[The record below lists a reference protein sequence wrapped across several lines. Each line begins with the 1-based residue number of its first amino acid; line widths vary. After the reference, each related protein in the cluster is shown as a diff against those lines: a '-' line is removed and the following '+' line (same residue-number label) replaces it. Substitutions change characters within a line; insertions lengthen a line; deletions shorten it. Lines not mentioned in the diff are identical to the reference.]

1 MQIKSLLLVD
11 DDADDHEIF
20 GIALKKTL
28 PSIDFSTAG
37 HGGEA
42 LQKLDSGEVRPDI
55 IFLDINM
62 PVMNGFHTLR
72 KLKEDSRFQHIPVVI
87 YSTSI
92 QPQEEQQAIA
102 LGALQCVKKPSAL
115 DELCR
120 FLSVFLQSQGN

>member
-1 MQIKSLLLVD
+1 MQVKSLLLVD

-20 GIALKKTL
+20 GLALKKTSA
-28 PSIDFSTAG
+28 SIDFSTAG
-37 HGGEA
+37 HGEEA
-42 LQKLDSGEVRPDI
+42 LQKLDSGAVHPDI

-72 KLKEDSRFQHIPVVI
+72 KLKADKRFRHIPVVI

-92 QPQEEQQAIA
+92 QPQEEQQAVT
-102 LGALQCVKKPSAL
+102 LGALQCVKKPSTL

-120 FLSVFLQSQGN
+120 FLSAFLQSPD